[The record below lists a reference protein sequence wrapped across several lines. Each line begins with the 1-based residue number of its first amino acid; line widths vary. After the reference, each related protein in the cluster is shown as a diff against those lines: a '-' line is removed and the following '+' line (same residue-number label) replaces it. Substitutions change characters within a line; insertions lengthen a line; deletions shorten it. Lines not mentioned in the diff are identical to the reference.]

1 MLWGSRFKTKL
12 NGSAMEFSSSL
23 PVDINLIEEDLLVNK
38 AHTEMLEQIGIIS
51 HDEMKSII
59 NGLNTIHKEFEEGSW
74 KPNAEKYED
83 IHSAIEGRLFEL
95 IGDTAGK
102 LHTGRSRNDQVAT
115 DLRLWLKK
123 AIGDIISSLN
133 NFQITLIDLSE
144 NNIKTIMPGY
154 THLQRA
160 QPVSLT
166 FHLLAYVEMLE
177 RDKKRFDF
185 AFKQADVSPLGAGSI
200 AGSTLP
206 IDPEFTSWKL
216 GFEKYFSNAMD
227 AISDR
232 DFVIDFINSCVV
244 GQVHLSRLSEELI
257 LWSTAE
263 WKFVKISDEYS
274 TGSSLMPQK
283 KNPDMAELI
292 RGRSGKVLGN
302 YVNIVSV
309 LKALPLSYNRD
320 LQEDKEPVFSSFTT
334 YINSLNILNK
344 IIATIEINKE
354 RFTNELKG
362 DYFLSTDLVDWL
374 VLQGI
379 SFRES
384 HRIVGE
390 LVKYLESSEKDFSK
404 LTLDEMKKINPIFNE
419 EALEYLN
426 LEKSL
431 GRKQSQGSP
440 NPEMIKDQLK
450 KWKSKLIEVVKS

>member
-23 PVDINLIEEDLLVNK
+23 PVDINLIEEDILVNK

-102 LHTGRSRNDQVAT
+102 LHTGKSRNDQVAT

-133 NFQITLIDLSE
+133 NFQNTLIDLSE

-244 GQVHLSRLSEELI
+244 GQIHLSRLSEELI

-263 WKFVKISDEYS
+263 WKFVRISDEYS

>member
-59 NGLNTIHKEFEEGSW
+59 NGLNTIHKEFEDGSW

-102 LHTGRSRNDQVAT
+102 LHTGKSRNDQVAT

-133 NFQITLIDLSE
+133 NFQNTLIDLSE

-404 LTLDEMKKINPIFNE
+404 LTLEEMKKINPIFNE

>member
-23 PVDINLIEEDLLVNK
+23 PVDINLIEEDILVNK

-102 LHTGRSRNDQVAT
+102 LHTGKSRNDQVAT

-384 HRIVGE
+384 HRIIGE
-390 LVKYLESSEKDFSK
+390 LVKYLESSGKDFSK

>member
-12 NGSAMEFSSSL
+12 NDSAMEFSSSL
-23 PVDINLIEEDLLVNK
+23 LVDINLFEQDILVDK
-38 AHTEMLEQIGIIS
+38 AHTEMLEHVGIIS
-51 HDEMKSII
+51 RDEMKSII
-59 NGLNTIHKEFEEGSW
+59 EGLETIQKEFEEGIW
-74 KPNAEKYED
+74 KPNPHKYED

-95 IGDTAGK
+95 AGDTAGK

-115 DLRLWLKK
+115 DLRLWIKK
-123 AIGDIISSLN
+123 AIKNIISSLN
-133 NFQITLIDLSE
+133 NFEIALINLAE
-144 NNIKTIMPGY
+144 KNVETIMPGY

-160 QPVSLT
+160 QPVSLA

-177 RDKKRFDF
+177 RDKMRFDF
-185 AFKQADVSPLGAGSI
+185 AFKQTDVSPLGAGSI

-206 IDPEFTSWKL
+206 IDPEFTAWKL
-216 GFEKYFSNAMD
+216 GFEKHFSNAMD

-244 GQVHLSRLSEELI
+244 GQIHLSRLSEELI

-283 KNPDMAELI
+283 KNPDMTELI

-320 LQEDKEPVFSSFTT
+320 LQEDKEPVFSSFVT
-334 YINSLNILNK
+334 YLNSLNILSK
-344 IIATIEINKE
+344 VIETLEINKE
-354 RFTNELKG
+354 RFKDELKG
-362 DYFLSTDLVDWL
+362 DYLLSTDLVDWL

-390 LVKYLESSEKDFSK
+390 LVKYLETSEKDFSR
-404 LTLDEMKKINPIFNE
+404 LTLGELKMINPIFNE
-419 EALEYLN
+419 EAFEYLK

-431 GRKQSQGSP
+431 DRKQSKGSP

-450 KWKSKLIEVVKS
+450 RWKSKLIEVVES

>member
-59 NGLNTIHKEFEEGSW
+59 NGLKTIHKEFEDGSW

-102 LHTGRSRNDQVAT
+102 LHTGKSRNDQVAT

-133 NFQITLIDLSE
+133 NFQNTLIDLSE

-404 LTLDEMKKINPIFNE
+404 LTLEEMKKINPIFNE